1 MWVTSEQ
8 AAEIY
13 ARFCRARYGSEALT
27 IAKKRASE
35 LRRLG
40 DTEGERIW
48 NKVADEIDPAG
59 ARPRIHSA
67 A

>member
-1 MWVTSEQ
+1 MWVTSGQ

-27 IAKKRASE
+27 VAKKRALE
-35 LRRLG
+35 LRRVG
-40 DTEGERIW
+40 DIEGERIW
-48 NKVADEIDPAG
+48 NKVAEEIDPAQ

>member
-13 ARFCRARYGSEALT
+13 ARYCRARYGSEALNVVKT
-27 IAKKRASE
+27 RVAD
-35 LRRLG
+35 LRRVG
-40 DTEGERIW
+40 DTEGELIW
-48 NKVADEIDPAG
+48 NKVAEEIDPAQ
-59 ARPRIHSA
+59 AQSRIYSA